1 MDTVKRVLK
10 TLAQDQRTSVRSKDV
25 VSCIERLI
33 AEGAIKRPSDIFARD
48 IWPQCT
54 AMLTQKAMTGSA
66 GELRTWGTIMRILQ
80 TAKEEKQ
87 AWKEAR
93 AALELPSSVASQT
106 FAEAA
111 RLIDAAEAKND
122 ISQEELDRNVAE
134 TGQPSQTDTADSGSD
149 PPAALPVRPLRD
161 SQDWRGELGAG
172 ESFTNSSESGVESS
186 METFREIPTAPPP
199 PMTGPGQEPPP
210 NYPWEE
216 LRAAFERMGTWGG
229 QAARGHQDSLKNP
242 PHVSEGSQQQQEMA
256 AVKPKKEVSWG
267 QPLKTSDV
275 SMGDGSSDSGESG
288 DDEDLLDWLPGK
300 PIKKSGRKSCGRR
313 KEGTLKAPEFEQEG
327 EELIELLKR
336 VKQEVERQ
344 SAAIQGS
351 RQISRAIKVTPVP
364 LTDWGLVATECKL
377 GGLQLEIPLPRVA
390 PVRQM
395 AGGHIEWTPLDP
407 KMVKQL
413 KEAIQEEGTTGPL
426 ASVLLDQVHQIALTP
441 SDLRQLARI
450 VLTPVMAALWKSE
463 WTERLQVRVTMATND
478 RRDPLHGVTMA
489 VLKGS
494 DPAMATPQLQAARMR
509 GREIQASCQA
519 SREAYVAIGPLGK
532 RTDPWTKVTQGL
544 GEPFL
549 SFAERLLNA
558 IEKSQLPEAAKNA
571 VFRDCVKQQGNM
583 LTQQYML
590 GAPSTDNTAELVKY
604 LLKRENEG
612 TAQGNAAA
620 IVAALKEARADAKC
634 FKCGAVGHMRR
645 DCPSLNKEAGGARC
659 WSCGGAGHLARE
671 CRKRGRENARRGALV
686 TAQGNGGA
694 AVGRRGP
701 AAQQFPHPREATAT
715 GSAPRSPWSSA

>member
-48 IWPQCT
+48 IWPHCT
-54 AMLTQKAMTGSA
+54 ATLTQRAMTGSA

-93 AALELPSSVASQT
+93 AALGLSSSVASQT

-111 RLIDAAEAKND
+111 SLIDTAEAMND
-122 ISQEELDRNVAE
+122 LSQEGAETERNVTE
-134 TGQPSQTDTADSGSD
+134 IRESSQNDTVDSESD

-161 SQDWRGELGAG
+161 SQDWRGGSGAG
-172 ESFTNSSESGVESS
+172 ESYTASSGSGAESS
-186 METFREIPTAPPP
+186 METFREVPTAPPP
-199 PMTGPGQEPPP
+199 PVMGPGQEPPP

-216 LRAAFERMGTWGG
+216 LRAAFERMGTGG
-229 QAARGHQDSLKNP
+229 RTTQGHQDSLKN
-242 PHVSEGSQQQQEMA
+242 STRISGGSQQQQEMA

-267 QPLKTSDV
+267 QPLKTSDA
-275 SMGDGSSDSGESG
+275 SMGDGSSDTESG

-300 PIKKSGRKSCGRR
+300 PIKKSRRRDYKQEMGGAEKSP
-313 KEGTLKAPEFEQEG
+313 KFEQEG
-327 EELIELLKR
+327 EELLELLKR

-351 RQISRAIKVTPVP
+351 RQISRATKITPIP

-377 GGLQLEIPLPRVA
+377 GGLKLEVPLPRVA

-395 AGGHIEWTPLDP
+395 AGGQIEWTPLDP

-450 VLTPVMAALWKSE
+450 VLSPVMAALWKSE
-463 WTERLQVRVTMATND
+463 WTERLQARVTTATHD
-478 RRDPLHGVTMA
+478 RRDPLHGVTVA

-519 SREAYVAIGPLGK
+519 SVSICGGRTVGK

-558 IEKSQLPEAAKNA
+558 YEKSQLPEAAKNA

-590 GAPSTDNTAELVKY
+590 GAPSTENTAELVKY

-612 TAQGNAAA
+612 AAQGNAAA
-620 IVAALKEARADAKC
+620 IVAALKEARAGANC

-645 DCPSLNKEAGGARC
+645 DCPSLNKRDGGARC
-659 WSCGGAGHLARE
+659 WSCGGAGHLARD
-671 CRKRGRENARRGALV
+671 CRKRRGENARRGAL
-686 TAQGNGGA
+686 APMQGNGGA
-694 AVGRRGP
+694 AAGRRGP
-701 AAQQFPHPREATAT
+701 AAPRFVHPRETTAT
-715 GSAPRSPWSSA
+715 DGVPRSPWSSA